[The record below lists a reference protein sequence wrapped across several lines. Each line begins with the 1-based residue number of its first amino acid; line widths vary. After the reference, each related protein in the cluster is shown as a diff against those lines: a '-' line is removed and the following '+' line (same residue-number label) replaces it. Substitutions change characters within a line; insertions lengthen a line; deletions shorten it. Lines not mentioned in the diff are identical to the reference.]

1 MPQRTKTP
9 TRNAA
14 PADEPGPCLDTT
26 EIRHLPISLIDPN
39 PWNRTVREEDPDL
52 PGLAGSIR
60 AVGILQPLLV
70 RPAAERFQLLVGRRR
85 MLAAKLAGR
94 SEVPARILV
103 GVDDQLAE
111 EITCI
116 ENLQRRNL
124 HFLEEAEEVA
134 KLLRGAVTKEA
145 LASRLGRSVSWTCR
159 RARLATLSDRWKEL
173 IRDPSSFAASW
184 SAAHCEAVALLEP
197 PAQNQLLQD
206 QRQRLER
213 PGLTVK
219 DLSRLIGDET
229 RRVSDFPWHPDD
241 ADLDPRAGACCA
253 CAFRSSQNPSLF
265 DPPAEGDG
273 SRGKSRLS
281 REDRC
286 LDSTCAARKLAL
298 HLERERTRL
307 AASHDQILQVSD
319 EIGSTVP
326 GAMNEWRLTRVK
338 RATPGAVPGLVVDGP
353 QAGAVRWYRRPA
365 APAPAPGP
373 RPQEGKRSLADRRE
387 QRERQRQTR
396 ALGALQAEIRQAPA
410 PPLAVLVRLAIVFGT
425 ERAHRRSDYDTDPS
439 LAGLLAGPPA
449 ETPSSGPS
457 PRPIAPGNLP
467 SLGEDDDSHGE
478 TDEAGEAHP
487 TDHAHEIDDAA
498 PLSIDLWHAFART
511 GDLDARSVQRC
522 LWARVLPVL
531 ILRMTPLPGVLSHV
545 ATAWR
550 EAQQLAA
557 ILKLDAQLHLRQ
569 AAEALPDPKSWAAEE
584 REAARSLPSRSPAK
598 AGTAAA
604 AAAPSPPPA
613 RERTSAA

>member
-9 TRNAA
+9 TKNAA
-14 PADEPGPCLDTT
+14 PAGEPGPCLDTA
-26 EIRHLPISLIDPN
+26 EIRHLSISLIDPN
-39 PWNRTVREEDPDL
+39 PWNRTVREDDPDL

-103 GVDDQLAE
+103 GVDDRLAE

-116 ENLQRRNL
+116 ENLQRCNL
-124 HFLEEAEEVA
+124 HFLEEAEGVA

-145 LASRLGRSVSWTCR
+145 LASRLGRSVSWICR

-197 PAQNQLLQD
+197 PAQDQLLQD

-229 RRVSDFPWHPDD
+229 RRVADFPWHPDD
-241 ADLDPRAGACCA
+241 ADLDPRAGACSA

-265 DPPAEGDG
+265 DLPAAGDG
-273 SRGKSRLS
+273 SCGTSRLS

-307 AASHDQILQVSD
+307 AATHDQILQVSD

-326 GAMNEWRLTRVK
+326 GAMNEWRLSRVK
-338 RATPGAVPGLVVDGP
+338 RSTPGAVPGLVVDGP

-373 RPQEGKRSLADRRE
+373 RPQQGKRSLADRRE

-396 ALGALQAEIRQAPA
+396 ALGTLQAEIRQAPA
-410 PPLAVLVRLAIVFGT
+410 PPLPVLVRLAIVFGT
-425 ERAHRRSDYDTDPS
+425 ERAHRRSDYDTNPA
-439 LAGLLAGPPA
+439 LADLLAGPPA
-449 ETPSSGPS
+449 ATSPRGPS
-457 PRPIAPGNLP
+457 PQPIASGSHR
-467 SLGEDDDSHGE
+467 SLSEDDDSHGE
-478 TDEAGEAHP
+478 TSETGE
-487 TDHAHEIDDAA
+487 TDDAHEIDAAA

-511 GDLDARSVQRC
+511 GGLDARSVQRC

-550 EAQQLAA
+550 EAQQLAG

-569 AAEALPDPKSWAAEE
+569 ATEALPDPKSWAAEE
-584 REAARSLPSRSPAK
+584 REAARSLPSRSPAN

-604 AAAPSPPPA
+604 AGAPSPPA
-613 RERTSAA
+613 AGERTSAA